1 MSDID
6 IHMICHFSR
15 RGRGDANP
23 KRRGIARAKCIQ
35 IIGSTTRH
43 IKLDW
48 RGPPAK
54 QPDKQTKKAAQRNAP
69 SATSGAS
76 PEAGAAAGAAVPGA
90 TEEGG
95 AFLAG
100 AT

>member
-1 MSDID
+1 MHSNNRLD
-6 IHMICHFSR
+6 HAAYQTGLEGTAR
-15 RGRGDANP
+15 QAN
-23 KRRGIARAKCIQ
+23 RAN
-35 IIGSTTRH
+35 
-43 IKLDW
+43 
-48 RGPPAK
+48 K
-54 QPDKQTKKAAQRNAP
+54 QKKAAQRHAP

-76 PEAGAAAGAAVPGA
+76 PEAGTAAGAAVPGA